1 MPGQGEAVSPGRLQ
15 VGCETTTL
23 SSRHITASEPLIFLK
38 TAQFSRPSYSQIP
51 ATRPK
56 SFHHAFSALPFQKPV
71 SVLRGRVGRRCRSEG
86 GCTSCTTAGHGE
98 SLALLDMCIEDVSV
112 DVLPSEVR
120 QAAVGTARLGATFND
135 LTYVTPP
142 TILTYMF
149 DTMP

>member
-71 SVLRGRVGRRCRSEG
+71 SVLRGRVGRRHRSEG

-98 SLALLDMCIEDVSV
+98 SLALVDMCIEDVSV
-112 DVLPSEVR
+112 VVLSSEVR
-120 QAAVGTARLGATFND
+120 QAAVGTALLGATFND

-142 TILTYMF
+142 SILTYIF